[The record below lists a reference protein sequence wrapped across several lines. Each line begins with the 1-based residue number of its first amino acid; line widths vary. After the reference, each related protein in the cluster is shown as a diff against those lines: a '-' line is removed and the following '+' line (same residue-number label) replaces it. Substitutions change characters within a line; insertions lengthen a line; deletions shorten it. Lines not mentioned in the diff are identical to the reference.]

1 MSYQTLLEIREEA
14 DISKRLWVKVVG
26 MLCQNWCLLQPTPNG
41 NVDLVFF
48 DDRGD
53 VFDWRSADDFESAQV
68 SARENGFMWMW
79 ETPSFYSVAGFPK
92 MPIAGVRQRTRP
104 IYSSG
109 EYWVNSNHAVAYRP
123 HDGVRRTPTFMPMND
138 VSRFADAQDFVWYT
152 AIEEMAE
159 GHWQSHW
166 MWFMF
171 PQLRGL
177 GKSRLARYF
186 GLENPAEAAAFWDDE
201 LLENRLLSCIHVLLD
216 LPETFSAVD
225 ILGSIDAQKLRSCMT
240 LFESVSFGD
249 RAVVE
254 VLDRFFGG
262 ARCPLTEDMIKNA
275 SPARRMRLSF

>member
-1 MSYQTLLEIREEA
+1 MSHQTLLEIREEA

-79 ETPSFYSVAGFPK
+79 ESPSFYSVAG
-92 MPIAGVRQRTRP
+92 MPDMPMAKGRQRDRP
-104 IYSSG
+104 VYSSG
-109 EYWVNSNHAVAYRP
+109 EYWVEVKQTGAHRP
-123 HDGVRRTPTFMPMND
+123 HEGVRKTPTFRPMND
-138 VSRFADAQDFVWYT
+138 VSRFVDAQDLVWYA
-152 AIEEMAE
+152 AIEELAD
-159 GHWQSHW
+159 GHKQSHW

-177 GKSRLARYF
+177 GKSRLAHYF
-186 GLENPAEAAAFWDDE
+186 GLENPAEAAAFWDDDV
-201 LLENRLLSCIHVLLD
+201 LGNRLLSCIHVLLD
-216 LPETFSAVD
+216 LPTSLPAVD
-225 ILGSIDAQKLRSCMT
+225 IFGSIDAQKLRSCMT
-240 LFESVSFGD
+240 LFERVSYGD
-249 RAVVE
+249 RTVVE

-262 ARCPLTEDMIKNA
+262 ERCSLTNHMMKDE
-275 SPARRMRLSF
+275 SPGRRMRTFM

>member
-1 MSYQTLLEIREEA
+1 MSHQTLLEIREEA

-79 ETPSFYSVAGFPK
+79 ETPSFYSVAGIPK

-123 HDGVRRTPTFMPMND
+123 HEGVRRTPTLIPMND
-138 VSRFADAQDFVWYT
+138 LSRFADAQDLVWYA
-152 AIEEMAE
+152 AIEELAQ
-159 GHWQSHW
+159 GHKQSHW

-171 PQLRGL
+171 PQLRGF

-201 LLENRLLSCIHVLLD
+201 LLEDRLLSCIHVLLD
-216 LPETFSAVD
+216 LPTSLPAVD
-225 ILGSIDAQKLRSCMT
+225 IFGSIDAQKLRSCMT
-240 LFESVSFGD
+240 LFERVSYGD
-249 RAVVE
+249 RTVVE

-262 ARCPLTEDMIKNA
+262 ERCSLTNHMMKDE
-275 SPARRMRLSF
+275 SPGRRMRTFM